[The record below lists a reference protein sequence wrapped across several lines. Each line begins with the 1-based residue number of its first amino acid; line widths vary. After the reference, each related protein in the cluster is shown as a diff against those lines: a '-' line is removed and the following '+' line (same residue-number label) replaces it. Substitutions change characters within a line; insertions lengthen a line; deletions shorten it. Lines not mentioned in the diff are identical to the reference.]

1 MKKLLALI
9 LAAALALGFAA
20 CGSDSSAPAASGP
33 VSSTFPAAS
42 GEKISLT
49 FAAHFSN
56 TIPLGEIVSKA
67 KGLLEEASGGRITL
81 DEYYNESLVKQAD
94 TFSSIGQGMVDIAY
108 VPSQNLSD
116 VEMAGIYKLLYP
128 NGATD
133 ISTMTNIYRSALEKT
148 QIQENLAKFNTYCLT
163 VRAYGGK
170 QLATNKM
177 VTRPDDLKGMNIGAN
192 GNDAF
197 FFTKM
202 GAGAVTLANSDYYT
216 SMSNGLVGGL
226 TNHWVSMTNY
236 GLNEVSKYF
245 VEFGGGIEVSSE
257 SYLINLDKWNSL
269 SPEDQ
274 QIVRSVFEQVSTE
287 AMEYDRDQLDKSR
300 QSITDEGI
308 EIYTLTAEELA
319 AFAPYA
325 EEVNRDWIEE
335 ASAEGWDA
343 QGAYDYI
350 IGQIG

>member
-1 MKKLLALI
+1 MKKLFAI
-9 LAAALALGFAA
+9 LLTAALTTSLVA
-20 CGSDSSAPAASGP
+20 CGSGTSTSTASGQISTESSATSD
-33 VSSTFPAAS
+33 
-42 GEKISLT
+42 EKITLS

-67 KGLLEEASGGRITL
+67 KGLLEEASDGRITL

-94 TFSSIGQGMVDIAY
+94 TFSSISQGIVDIAY
-108 VPSQNLSD
+108 VPSQNLAD

-128 NGATD
+128 KGAPD
-133 ISTMTNIYRSALEKT
+133 ISTMTTIYRSALENT
-148 QIQENLAKFNTYCLT
+148 QIQENLAKFNTHCLT

-177 VTRPDDLKGMNIGAN
+177 VTRPDDFKGMNIGAN

-245 VEFGGGIEVSSE
+245 VEFGDGIEVSSE

-269 SPEDQ
+269 SAEDQ
-274 QIVRSVFEQVSTE
+274 RIIQSVFEQISTQ
-287 AMEYDRDQLDKSR
+287 AMEYDRDQLDQSR
-300 QSITDEGI
+300 SSIAQEGT
-308 EIYTLTAEELA
+308 EIYTLSDEELA
-319 AFAPYA
+319 AFAPYT
-325 EEVNRDWIEE
+325 EEVNQDWIAE